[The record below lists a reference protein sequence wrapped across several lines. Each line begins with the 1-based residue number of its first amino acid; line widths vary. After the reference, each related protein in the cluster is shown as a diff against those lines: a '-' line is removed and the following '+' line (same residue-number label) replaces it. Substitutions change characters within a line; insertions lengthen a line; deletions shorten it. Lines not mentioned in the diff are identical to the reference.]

1 MVYDVICD
9 EYTHL
14 LLIYGK
20 DLKNAKNAIG
30 NRSFFATLSENERV
44 GERGKVIEYI

>member
-1 MVYDVICD
+1 
-9 EYTHL
+9 L

-30 NRSFFATLSENERV
+30 NRSFLQLFRKMKELEKEA
-44 GERGKVIEYI
+44 K

>member
-9 EYTHL
+9 EYE
-14 LLIYGK
+14 LIYGK

-30 NRSFFATLSENERV
+30 NRSFLQLFRKMKELEKEA
-44 GERGKVIEYI
+44 K